1 MNDEILLVFVTD
13 PNLAEGRDLAKK
25 LLEQKLAACV
35 NLIPQVESF
44 YWWEGKIENNGET
57 LLMIKTM
64 KKEWEKLESFV
75 RKNHSYSVPEIIGIP
90 ISERSKPYAQW
101 IKDSVS

>member
-1 MNDEILLVFVTD
+1 MNDEILLLFITV

-90 ISERSKPYAQW
+90 ISERSEPYAQW